1 LPRHDGESDCLHRGA
16 SSWYD
21 CQVPGSMKPFAVAC
35 GLALWVQA
43 LVPVAHGQAQGTAP
57 EYQVKAAYLFNFTKF
72 TEWPVAVLPP
82 GAPILIC
89 VAGRDPFGESLG
101 TLETRVVQN
110 HPIHIRRDVRTES
123 LRGCHV
129 VFVTEPDERIE
140 QAVLRSAEATSA
152 LTVSDRE
159 GFVERGGT
167 IGMLTRDSRILFEIN
182 VEAGQR
188 AGLKLSSQMLKLA
201 RAVKGR
207 P

>member
-1 LPRHDGESDCLHRGA
+1 MRLSTRVGA
-16 SSWYD
+16 VVLS
-21 CQVPGSMKPFAVAC
+21 A
-35 GLALWVQA
+35 LALPSVGHA
-43 LVPVAHGQAQGTAP
+43 QAQGSAP

-72 TEWPVAVLPP
+72 TEWPSAVLPP
-82 GAPILIC
+82 GAPIQVC
-89 VAGRDPFGESLG
+89 VAGRDHFGESLS
-101 TLETRVVQN
+101 TLESKVVHN
-110 HPIHIRRDVRTES
+110 HPIHVRRDLRAGT

-129 VFVTEPDERIE
+129 VFVAEEDDRTE
-140 QAVLRSAEATSA
+140 QAVLRSAEAVSA

-182 VEAGQR
+182 VEAAHR

-201 RAVKGR
+201 RSVKGR